1 MKQLVCIAASV
12 MIGWLSGCSEGMYDP
27 KYPRSRVAFD
37 DGLVGRWTPVKHDSD
52 PPTIIVV
59 ERREVPVANGVLRPD
74 HEPGKP
80 EEARPEQGG
89 TRAAETTPAY
99 RISIPTGKEG
109 EEPFKMHGYLVEAGG
124 GRFLGI
130 QVTLSQLSRGA
141 GYPFSIPTHIL
152 CKVEREGDLV
162 RIWAPRVWIAW
173 APELVMLDAP
183 EGAPPPID
191 LDKVGDRVGL
201 TGSIDR
207 LIDFCAAH
215 ADDPRLYGEVSE
227 WKRAPDAPALPPPDS
242 PK

>member
-1 MKQLVCIAASV
+1 MA
-12 MIGWLSGCSEGMYDP
+12 GWLSGCSEGMYDP
-27 KYPRSRVAFD
+27 KYPSSRVAFD
-37 DGLVGRWTPVKHDSD
+37 EGLVGRWTPVKHDSD
-52 PPTIIVV
+52 PPTVV
-59 ERREVPVANGVLRPD
+59 EIQRREVVVAEGLLRPD
-74 HEPGKP
+74 QEPGKP
-80 EEARPEQGG
+80 EPVEANPGRGSVP
-89 TRAAETTPAY
+89 AAETAPAY

-109 EEPFKMHGYLVEAGG
+109 EEPFRMHGYLVEAGG
-124 GRFLGI
+124 KRFLGI

-152 CKVEREGDLV
+152 CKMEREGDIV

-215 ADDPRLYGEVSE
+215 ADDPRLYGEMSE
-227 WKRAPDAPALPPPDS
+227 WKRAPDAPALPSTDS
-242 PK
+242 LK